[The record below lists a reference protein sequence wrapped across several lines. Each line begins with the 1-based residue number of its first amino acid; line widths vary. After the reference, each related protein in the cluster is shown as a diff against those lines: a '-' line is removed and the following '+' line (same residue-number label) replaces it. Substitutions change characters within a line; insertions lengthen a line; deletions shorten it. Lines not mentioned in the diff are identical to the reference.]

1 MEVNVPFRRQLT
13 GIVIT
18 CIIILDTSVLSQIY
32 FLLSLIVLLL
42 DILIITMS
50 VFVLFY
56 MKDFL

>member
-18 CIIILDTSVLSQIY
+18 CIIILDTSVLSQID

-50 VFVLFY
+50 FFVLFY
-56 MKDFL
+56 MKDCL

>member
-18 CIIILDTSVLSQIY
+18 CIIILDTSVLSQID

>member
-18 CIIILDTSVLSQIY
+18 CIIILDTSVLSQID

-50 VFVLFY
+50 FFVLFY